1 MNEITIA
8 FLAISLVLLACIGWL
23 GTKLYLEQKKS
34 IAVKRNLE
42 ALESKMNELQLKT
55 IETKI
60 NPHLLKNILNSIQSH
75 VYQSYYA
82 IDKLANVLD
91 YILYDSHKQYVTPK
105 EEVDFL
111 LSLIEINKIK
121 LNPLF
126 ELKVKLKIPD
136 NEPLYHQELLLPL
149 ISVELVENAFKH
161 ADLQN
166 SDAFISITV
175 SFSDGIFSLTVA
187 NKISSRAPMKKEKS
201 GLGDEMMEE
210 RLKIIYKEN
219 YTLDKFTEDNIY
231 IAHLKINLLEHKAKM
246 FAIG

>member
-1 MNEITIA
+1 MNENTIVL
-8 FLAISLVLLACIGWL
+8 FAILLLLLACIAWL
-23 GTKLYLEQKKS
+23 GQRLYMEQKKN
-34 IAVKRNLE
+34 IAARRNYE
-42 ALESKMNELQLKT
+42 ALEAKLNEFQLKT

-111 LSLIEINKIK
+111 QSLIEINKIK

-136 NEPLYHQELLLPL
+136 NEPLYHQKLLLPL

-166 SDAFISITV
+166 ADAFISITV

-201 GLGDEMMEE
+201 GLGEELMEE
-210 RLKIIYKEN
+210 RLRIIYKEN

-246 FAIG
+246 LAIG